1 MVAKRGRPSTNTNTI
16 RVDDLDV
23 EFLSKKENDYGAD
36 ICYFKVVDANTK
48 TKLKLIQS
56 VEEDEIRMP
65 YWKTRKR
72 ELILKVKDKF
82 INYDQELQRG
92 NLYGINVDFES
103 YSIDNIEKPVKG
115 YYCKVQG
122 VKKIQ
127 FEIDVPDDDSN

>member
-1 MVAKRGRPSTNTNTI
+1 MLI
-16 RVDDLDV
+16 
-23 EFLSKKENDYGAD
+23 FLIKKENDYNAD
-36 ICYFKVVDANTK
+36 ICYFKVVDANTQ

-65 YWKTRKR
+65 YWKTEKH

-92 NLYGINVDFES
+92 NLYSINVDLES
-103 YSIDNIEKPVKG
+103 YSIDTIEKPVKG

-122 VKKIQ
+122 VKKIHLK
-127 FEIDVPDDDSN
+127 

>member
-1 MVAKRGRPSTNTNTI
+1 MKA
-16 RVDDLDV
+16 
-23 EFLSKKENDYGAD
+23 
-36 ICYFKVVDANTK
+36 
-48 TKLKLIQS
+48 

-65 YWKTRKR
+65 YWKTEPKK

-92 NLYGINVDFES
+92 NLYSINVDFES

-122 VKKIQ
+122 VKKIH
-127 FEIDVPDDDSN
+127 FEVEIADEDSN

>member
-1 MVAKRGRPSTNTNTI
+1 MKSECLTGKQ
-16 RVDDLDV
+16 
-23 EFLSKKENDYGAD
+23 KK
-36 ICYFKVVDANTK
+36 
-48 TKLKLIQS
+48 
-56 VEEDEIRMP
+56 
-65 YWKTRKR
+65 

-92 NLYGINVDFES
+92 NLYNINVDFES

-127 FEIDVPDDDSN
+127 FEIYVPDDDSNLKQLFVIISFFYTEFVSIVINNFYFTSTAFTESTL